1 MPTTTQD
8 YEKVK
13 AKQAEARNLIE
24 STGLLSSSAQ
34 SFGPDVMDRVREARA
49 TRGVSQLSTDIGAA
63 TGRLASE
70 GPEIRAR
77 MAEVNPL
84 QVDAATA
91 RARGADLSNL
101 ARLSDWQSGITGTI
115 TDVIGAGTDR
125 LKSMAMAKQ
134 AEAETASQEA
144 NDLIQMIQLKE
155 AQEAQAFQQM
165 MAEKQFGLEQEKFAW
180 QQAQPTGGSGAGGL
194 TPNQLLTWMTKGGQ
208 LSGQVESIQ
217 NEASLKLG
225 KLDEAISL
233 LESGDVKV
241 GPVWGRFLPL
251 AARLGHEDSANF
263 WRLAQEAVT
272 QEMFNIGGKVL
283 PAQEIERL
291 QPYLPDDPTLSKA
304 KMLGDLKNL
313 RNNLTNLYQNEITT
327 YQSQLDPI
335 QMFLGG
341 GSEWEVIE

>member
-1 MPTTTQD
+1 
-8 YEKVK
+8 
-13 AKQAEARNLIE
+13 
-24 STGLLSSSAQ
+24 
-34 SFGPDVMDRVREARA
+34 
-49 TRGVSQLSTDIGAA
+49 
-63 TGRLASE
+63 
-70 GPEIRAR
+70 
-77 MAEVNPL
+77 
-84 QVDAATA
+84 
-91 RARGADLSNL
+91 
-101 ARLSDWQSGITGTI
+101 
-115 TDVIGAGTDR
+115 
-125 LKSMAMAKQ
+125 MAMAKQ